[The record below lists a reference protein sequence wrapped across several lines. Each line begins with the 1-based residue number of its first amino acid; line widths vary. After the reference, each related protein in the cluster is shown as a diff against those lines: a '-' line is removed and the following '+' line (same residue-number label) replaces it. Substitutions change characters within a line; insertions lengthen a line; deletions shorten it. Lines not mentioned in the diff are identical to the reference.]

1 MFDLTYLHPMAV
13 HFPIALLLV
22 GFVSDLAG
30 IVLKKELLSKVAL
43 ILLLTGA
50 LGLAVAYLSGRA
62 AGEGLAEGGA
72 LKEALEAHEDS
83 AVMTLWLVI
92 AAVAVRLVL
101 AAAKKYSGALRWI
114 PAVLLLAGALAV
126 ARTGHLGG
134 QLVYKHAAGVQ
145 LGLEDLPP
153 GDSQDVP
160 GSQENTGGTDQKK
173 DEGK

>member
-22 GFVSDLAG
+22 GFVSDVAG
-30 IVLKKELLSKVAL
+30 IALKKELLSKVAL

-50 LGLAVAYLSGRA
+50 LGLAVAYVSGRA

-83 AVMTLWLVI
+83 AMMTLWLVI
-92 AAVAVRLVL
+92 AAVAARVVL

-114 PAVLLLAGALAV
+114 PTVLLLAGALAV

-153 GDSQDVP
+153 ADSQDVP
-160 GSQENTGGTDQKK
+160 GGQDNAGETDKGQV
-173 DEGK
+173 EGR